1 MKEPRTIPKG
11 RLSRLTR
18 LATLGA
24 QTGVNL
30 LTSKD
35 GSSAALKAA
44 EVLGNLRGLA
54 AKVGQ
59 MASYIDGAVPDAY
72 RSAYE
77 TALVSLRAATQ
88 TSPPD
93 AIRTAVERELGGKI
107 EELFAVWEHEPF
119 ASASIGQVHRARLDD
134 GRWVAVKV
142 QHPGIEQAV
151 ESDLRNAGLI
161 QAMAGTVL
169 PRAVDT
175 KRLFNDI
182 RARFREELD
191 YKREAENQRTF
202 SRIHTG
208 DVQILIPQVVSERSS
223 RRVLTT
229 ELVAGAT
236 LEDAAKST
244 EEQRIS
250 YASTLWRF
258 EFKGLL
264 LHGIFNADP
273 HPGNFLFQ
281 SGNRIAFL
289 DFGCVQPMEERLRL
303 AANVLH
309 AAAVR
314 RNESDFY
321 SAVTQMLS
329 TRGGS
334 YERAISAY
342 VRRCFQPIFDSPF
355 RITSDYVKEVVLG
368 IRALKSE
375 LFAKDKS
382 FVMPPRGLAFMN
394 RLQFG
399 FYSVLARLNV
409 AVDYA
414 EIERKILA
422 GNVPTRG
429 AELGG

>member
-1 MKEPRTIPKG
+1 M
-11 RLSRLTR
+11 
-18 LATLGA
+18 
-24 QTGVNL
+24 
-30 LTSKD
+30 
-35 GSSAALKAA
+35 
-44 EVLGNLRGLA
+44 
-54 AKVGQ
+54 
-59 MASYIDGAVPDAY
+59 
-72 RSAYE
+72 
-77 TALVSLRAATQ
+77 
-88 TSPPD
+88 
-93 AIRTAVERELGGKI
+93 
-107 EELFAVWEHEPF
+107 
-119 ASASIGQVHRARLDD
+119 
-134 GRWVAVKV
+134 AVKV

-161 QAMAGTVL
+161 QTMAGSVL

-191 YKREAENQRTF
+191 YEREADNQRTF
-202 SRIHTG
+202 SRIHAG
-208 DVQILIPQVVSERSS
+208 DAQILIPEVVGNRSS

-229 ELVAGAT
+229 ELVSGAT
-236 LEDAAKST
+236 LEEAANFT
-244 EEQRIS
+244 EAQRIS

-264 LHGIFNADP
+264 LHGVFNADP

-281 SGNRIAFL
+281 PDNRIAFL

-314 RNESDFY
+314 RHEADFY
-321 SAVTQMLS
+321 SAVTRMLD

-334 YERAISAY
+334 YEGAVAAY
-342 VRRCFQPIFDSPF
+342 VRRCFRPIFDSPF

-368 IRALKSE
+368 VRALKSE
-375 LFAKDKS
+375 MFAKDKS

-399 FYSVLARLNV
+399 FYSVLAKLNV
-409 AVDYA
+409 EVDYSG
-414 EIERKILA
+414 IDQNILSSS
-422 GNVPTRG
+422 GQTSG
-429 AELGG
+429 ALLVG